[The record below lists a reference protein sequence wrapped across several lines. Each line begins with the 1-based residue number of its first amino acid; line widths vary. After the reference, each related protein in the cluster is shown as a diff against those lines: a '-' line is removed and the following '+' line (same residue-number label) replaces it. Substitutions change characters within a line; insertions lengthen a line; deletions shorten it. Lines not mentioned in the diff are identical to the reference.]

1 MVFHSGLT
9 IWKYECKASTIL
21 EVCYFQRSRRVEES
35 KPGRN
40 KKGRKVSF
48 DIFSIFDSDRSQ
60 YHSSSVIFTRTPPYN
75 KDSEFE
81 SEGLVGRLDD
91 DYTHLFPNR
100 SKLKTNETKNN
111 SNSAYLP
118 KTYNTHSIQLNL
130 ILHSIDYHGRG
141 IETYKYQARDAGRIL
156 RWRNWNC
163 NRLPI
168 RSGKD

>member
-21 EVCYFQRSRRVEES
+21 EVLLSEESKRES

-60 YHSSSVIFTRTPPYN
+60 YHSSVIFTRTPPYN

-91 DYTHLFPNR
+91 DYTGTHIFFQTGPN
-100 SKLKTNETKNN
+100 
-111 SNSAYLP
+111 
-118 KTYNTHSIQLNL
+118 
-130 ILHSIDYHGRG
+130 
-141 IETYKYQARDAGRIL
+141 
-156 RWRNWNC
+156 
-163 NRLPI
+163 
-168 RSGKD
+168 